1 MLGRLYPGQDSSTAR
16 ALEIVGERW
25 SLLIVHHA
33 LFAGTSRFTDF
44 QRTLGISPNIL
55 TKRLDD
61 FVAAGIFELRR
72 DEGRHAEYVL
82 TSKGRDLRPV
92 IVALTRWGDHWA
104 S

>member
-1 MLGRLYPGQDSSTAR
+1 MLGRLYPGQDSSAAR

-25 SLLIVHHA
+25 SLLIVHDA

-44 QRTLGISPNIL
+44 QRALGIAPNIL

-61 FVAAGIFELRR
+61 FVTVGIFELRR
-72 DEGRHAEYVL
+72 GEGRHAEYVL

-92 IVALTRWGDHWA
+92 IIALTRWGERWA